1 MSICHN
7 QDAVLFS
14 GGMVFCS
21 EECSFMPRDVL
32 CINGIIVKIAEKIS
46 EADACVVDCTG
57 LYLLPGLVDGH
68 THGRAGYDFNA
79 INSDAVTDMRR
90 AYAKAGTTTIMATL
104 ASDTMD
110 GLNHSIEIINRQRE
124 VTPGMTT
131 IAGIHLEGRYLNP
144 KKRGAH
150 ATDLLAPMDAAEVE
164 QMLMKMCPL
173 PVHMSGAFELPGGD
187 ECIRRAIHMGATCSM
202 AHTDSSFEEACH
214 AVNMGV
220 TSFTHTFNA
229 MHALHH
235 REPGTPAA
243 ALLCDNAYAE
253 FICDGE
259 HLHPAILRMAYRM
272 KPADKLLLVTDS
284 MEATGCPDG
293 EYAIAGQ
300 KVFVKNGRAVNEEG
314 ALAGSTLSLFTA
326 ICNFMHF
333 CDLPIEKV
341 LPFATSNPADMLGI
355 SHTCGRIR
363 EGLRADI
370 IRIADP
376 VNPCITDVWCAGVCV
391 E

>member
-1 MSICHN
+1 MAMCFSK
-7 QDAVLFS
+7 DSVLFA
-14 GGMVFCS
+14 GGMVYSS
-21 EECSFMPRDVL
+21 EKASFVRADVL
-32 CINGIIVKIAEKIS
+32 SVGGVIAEIAEKI
-46 EADACVVDCTG
+46 DAPDAQVVDCAG

-68 THGRAGYDFNA
+68 THGRAGFDFNA
-79 INSDAVTDMRR
+79 IDDAAVSTMRH

-104 ASDTMD
+104 ASAPMEE
-110 GLNHSIEIINRQRE
+110 LCHSIEVINGQRA
-124 VTPGMTT
+124 VTPGTAT

-150 ATDLLAPMDAAEVE
+150 ATNLLAPMHADEVE
-164 QMLMKMCPL
+164 DLLMKMCPL

-187 ECIRRAIHMGATCSM
+187 ECIRRAVNMGVTCSM
-202 AHTDSSFEEACH
+202 AHTDSSYEEACH
-214 AVNMGV
+214 AVELGV
-220 TSFTHTFNA
+220 RSFTHTFNA

-259 HLHPAILRMAYRM
+259 HLHPAILRLAYRM
-272 KPADKLLLVTDS
+272 KPADRLLLVTDS

-293 EYAIAGQ
+293 EYGIAGQ
-300 KVFVKNGRAVNEEG
+300 KVFVKNGRAVNGEG
-314 ALAGSTLSLFTA
+314 ALAGSTLNLFA
-326 ICNFMHF
+326 AVCNFMRF

-355 SHTCGRIR
+355 ADTCGRIR
-363 EGLRADI
+363 EGLRADL

-376 VNPCITDVWCAGVCV
+376 TSPAITDVWCAGKRA